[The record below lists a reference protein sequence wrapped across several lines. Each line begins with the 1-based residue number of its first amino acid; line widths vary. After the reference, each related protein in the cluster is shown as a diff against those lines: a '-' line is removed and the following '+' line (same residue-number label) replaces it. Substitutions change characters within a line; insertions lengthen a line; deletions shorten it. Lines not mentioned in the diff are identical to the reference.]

1 MSLRGA
7 IGRARKRVEKR
18 GDYIASMEIRTRYT
32 LIDPILQALGW
43 NLDDPSLVQIEYPT
57 TLGANPSRIEYAL
70 LSNEEP
76 VVLVEAKKLSKEY
89 LPTHKGNMEQARAMM
104 KEAWTKLRRGE
115 EIPNAPPIIFWWRD
129 LMADHEDQL
138 KRYVDQLQLR
148 SGYAVLTDGAYWHI
162 ADLAEETENFTGKH
176 LAAVNI
182 LFDAPSRCE
191 EVLGVL
197 RRGRWK

>member
-7 IGRARKRVEKR
+7 IGRARKRVEEQ

-76 VVLVEAKKLSKEY
+76 VVLVEAKR
-89 LPTHKGNMEQARAMM
+89 LPEEHVRDYKAIREAQQPWL
-104 KEAWTKLRRGE
+104 KEAMEKFRRGE
-115 EIPNAPPIIFWWRD
+115 EIPDRPDKDDMWSSLTW
-129 LMADHEDQL
+129 DQQNQL
-138 KRYVDQLQLR
+138 WEYVEQAELR
-148 SGYAVLTDGAYWHI
+148 SGYAVLTNGSEWRISEI
-162 ADLAEETENFTGKH
+162 AKESSGRKYLDT
-176 LAAVNI
+176 VNI
-182 LFDAPSRCE
+182 LKDSLSRCRK
-191 EVLGVL
+191 VLGVL